1 MLNPAPFEILLG
13 LCFLLCCCCTRSNEV
28 HCSGSYKFRLVFL
41 FLEDWCCCV
50 MQIPLCPAWLCNLA
64 AQIFLCLVPTGTW
77 KAIICSCP
85 QAPTSPTLPCLPWL
99 TAFKKRVLYP
109 STGVG
114 SICCQRGITPAA
126 QQAPAKEL
134 ALVLLHTPPHLHAES
149 LSISCPGGTGTCW
162 GVGPK
167 PPRQMGLGCSTCV
180 QQGWCLWKTGAG
192 FPRRK
197 RSTAFRHGLTF
208 WIAVGG
214 VCSDLCFSDSFCCY
228 SVLWLRSISALF
240 LISAEGLIFKMVFLF
255 C

>member
-114 SICCQRGITPAA
+114 SICYQRGITPAA

-134 ALVLLHTPPHLHAES
+134 ALVLLHTPPICMQSHSPSPALVELARVEVWAQSH
-149 LSISCPGGTGTCW
+149 PGRW
-162 GVGPK
+162 VWAA
-167 PPRQMGLGCSTCV
+167 PR
-180 QQGWCLWKTGAG
+180 
-192 FPRRK
+192 
-197 RSTAFRHGLTF
+197 
-208 WIAVGG
+208 
-214 VCSDLCFSDSFCCY
+214 VCSRDGAFGKQEQGSHVGNVAQLSGMDSPFESPWVECALICVSLTLFAVIQCCD
-228 SVLWLRSISALF
+228 
-240 LISAEGLIFKMVFLF
+240 
-255 C
+255 